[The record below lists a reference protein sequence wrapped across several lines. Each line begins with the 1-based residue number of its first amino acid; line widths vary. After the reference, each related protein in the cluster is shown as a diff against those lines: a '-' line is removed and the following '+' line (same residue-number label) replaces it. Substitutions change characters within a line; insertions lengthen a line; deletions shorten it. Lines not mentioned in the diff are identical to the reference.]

1 MCYDIPMNGG
11 GCMIDKTDDKIIF
24 SENLKRYRLKAG
36 LTQTECAAALGFSKQ
51 TWQQYESGR
60 TAPNVFLAAKMAAV
74 VNCTVND
81 LLSSN
86 YLSVDN

>member
-1 MCYDIPMNGG
+1 MNGG